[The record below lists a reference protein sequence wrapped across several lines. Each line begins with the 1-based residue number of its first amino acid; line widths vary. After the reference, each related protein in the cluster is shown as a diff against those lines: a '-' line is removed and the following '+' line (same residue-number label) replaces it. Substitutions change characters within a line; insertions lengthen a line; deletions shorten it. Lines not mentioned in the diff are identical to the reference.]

1 MIGTINMSAKRLAL
15 IYFFNLALAGCG
27 TYVPGI
33 QEIPG
38 DSVAGQQLVTAIVN
52 NVKCEVQDAIDDL
65 YRLNSRPFLDG
76 WGVQIALNLTMV
88 EKGALNPAGVYAPVS
103 PISTVFT
110 LGVGGELSSEATRTE
125 KLSSYY
131 TVSELRRL
139 GRCRSR
145 ANGPFLLQGDLK
157 LNEWLMDVQ
166 TAGNTGGT
174 NLDTG
179 RVVFKDGVLSHE
191 VKFDIV
197 TSGNITPSWTFL
209 TGSINPAGTTFL
221 SARRE
226 RSHDLTITFG
236 QTQDIPGARGK
247 RGPTRAAAD
256 AALASD
262 IGLSV
267 ANSLRRLRP

>member
-1 MIGTINMSAKRLAL
+1 MSTKRLTLACFL
-15 IYFFNLALAGCG
+15 NLALAGCG
-27 TYVPGI
+27 TYVPSI

-38 DSVAGQQLVTAIVN
+38 DTVGGQQLVTAIVH

-65 YRLNSRPFLDG
+65 YRLDPHPFLDS

-88 EKGALNPAGVYAPVS
+88 EKGALNPAGIYAPVS

-131 TVSELRRL
+131 TVQELRRL
-139 GRCRSR
+139 GRCKARG
-145 ANGPFLLQGDLK
+145 NGLFLLQGDLK
-157 LNEWLMDVQ
+157 LNEWLLDVA
-166 TAGNTGGT
+166 TAGSTGGT
-174 NLDTG
+174 NLNTG
-179 RVVFKDGVLSHE
+179 LVVFGKDGVLSHE

-209 TGSINPAGTTFL
+209 TGAINPAGTTFL

-226 RSHDLTITFG
+226 RSHDLIITFG
-236 QTQDIPGARGK
+236 QTTDIPGAKGK

-262 IGLSV
+262 IGVSV
-267 ANSLRRLRP
+267 ANSIRRLRP

>member
-1 MIGTINMSAKRLAL
+1 MSTKRLAL
-15 IYFFNLALAGCG
+15 TCFLNLALAGCG

-38 DSVAGQQLVTAIVN
+38 DTVGGQQLVTAIVG
-52 NVKCEVQDAIDDL
+52 NVKCEVQDAINDL
-65 YRLNSRPFLDG
+65 YRLNSRPFLDST

-88 EKGALNPAGVYAPVS
+88 EKGALNPAGIYAPVS

-131 TVSELRRL
+131 TVQELRRL
-139 GRCRSR
+139 GRCVNRGS
-145 ANGPFLLQGDLK
+145 GPFLLQGDLK

-166 TAGNTGGT
+166 TVANTGATDLNAG
-174 NLDTG
+174 LA
-179 RVVFKDGVLSHE
+179 VFGKDGVLSHE
-191 VKFDIV
+191 VKFDVV

-221 SARRE
+221 TARRE

-236 QTQDIPGARGK
+236 PTQEIPGTKGR
-247 RGPTRAAAD
+247 RGPTRSAAD